1 MIKYIMRKTIYK
13 NVDAQDILI
22 QLNSPYFILVL
33 FFSILYF
40 FIYNIP
46 LFLIDTYYN
55 ENIAYKLN
63 LNIEFLELIYH
74 LTFFLFT
81 LLTFMIFEI
90 SPVPVAEKLY
100 FLVWT
105 RKGNALLKK
114 DFKILKKKKK
124 LYNRIWTQKC
134 TKHSFSVCF
143 KICKT
148 LKKGSI
154 SFVLRQ
160 TATFDKIDVLY
171 VNNGWVFDPYSCQ
184 QYTIEEFYQ
193 LFKAKEYKTFNFDE
207 ICTKSYSEFKK
218 ELKHELT
225 EWAAANECSMF

>member
-13 NVDAQDILI
+13 NVDAQDILV
-22 QLNSPYFILVL
+22 QLNSPYLILAL
-33 FFSILYF
+33 FSCILSF
-40 FIYNIP
+40 FIYKIP
-46 LFLIDTYYN
+46 MFLIDTYYN

-63 LNIEFLELIYH
+63 LDIEFLKLIYD
-74 LTFFLFT
+74 LTFISFA
-81 LLTFMIFEI
+81 LLKIIILET
-90 SPVPVAEKLY
+90 SPVAGKLY
-100 FLVWT
+100 FLVWSK
-105 RKGNALLKK
+105 KGNALLKK

-124 LYNRIWTQKC
+124 LYNRLWTQKC

-160 TATFDKIDVLY
+160 TVTFDKIDVLY

-184 QYTIEEFYQ
+184 QSTIEEFYQ